1 MVFNTKFEVDKFDR
15 MKRQFLVI
23 HILIQ
28 ELDTVLEDKLED
40 KDNGV
45 NTRSIQVGL
54 LRAKRVFQL
63 RLLLQYI
70 YIYILP
76 KNRRRRRKEQGDGN
90 RTKPCGGRRSSKRS
104 IFLSSVVQKF
114 EMKTVFVLHVLRER
128 EKMIGRSERTRG
140 RKAQS

>member
-1 MVFNTKFEVDKFDR
+1 MVFNTKFEVEKFDR
-15 MKRQFLVI
+15 MNRQFQVI

-28 ELDTVLEDKLED
+28 ELDTVLDDKLQD

-45 NTRSIQVGL
+45 NTRSIQFGL
-54 LRAKRVFQL
+54 LRAKLVFQL
-63 RLLLQYI
+63 RLLLQ

-90 RTKPCGGRRSSKRS
+90 RTKPCGGRRSSKQS

-128 EKMIGRSERTRG
+128 EKMRGRNGRTRG

>member
-15 MKRQFLVI
+15 MNRKFLVI

-45 NTRSIQVGL
+45 NTRSIQFGL
-54 LRAKRVFQL
+54 LRAKLVFQL
-63 RLLLQYI
+63 RLLLQ

-114 EMKTVFVLHVLRER
+114 EMKTVFVLYVLRER
-128 EKMIGRSERTRG
+128 ERR
-140 RKAQS
+140 

>member
-45 NTRSIQVGL
+45 NTHSIQFGL
-54 LRAKRVFQL
+54 LRAKLVFRL

-70 YIYILP
+70 YIYIYIA
-76 KNRRRRRKEQGDGN
+76 KK
-90 RTKPCGGRRSSKRS
+90 
-104 IFLSSVVQKF
+104 
-114 EMKTVFVLHVLRER
+114 
-128 EKMIGRSERTRG
+128 
-140 RKAQS
+140 

>member
-1 MVFNTKFEVDKFDR
+1 M
-15 MKRQFLVI
+15 
-23 HILIQ
+23 
-28 ELDTVLEDKLED
+28 
-40 KDNGV
+40 
-45 NTRSIQVGL
+45 
-54 LRAKRVFQL
+54 FQL
-63 RLLLQYI
+63 RLPLL

-76 KNRRRRRKEQGDGN
+76 KNRRRRKEQGDGN